1 MCVSKARGWPR
12 SWQMPGPRAVQD
24 LQMPHPRDWYGG
36 QIPGSSPGGGGLGTA
51 WSSVAPSSQGMGYSG
66 FQVTGM
72 FECGQKSTPP
82 PEKKSIGFLTKP
94 KKSLHKNYPSPLPP
108 KKKHGKR
115 DLVPGHRHRTRI
127 LAWVCLKKECV
138 HISAQRVPYIGTK
151 CERCITL
158 PRATKETGPVCRH
171 AGHLFHWCR
180 IPILIKQNSLLCRH
194 KSWRF
199 LVCCIRRHTDIFRF
213 ILIYLIIAS
222 YVPQGVMSMS
232 SFKQTA
238 ESGILSK
245 VVETVLPVKAAK
257 EEVIVEPEDET
268 EVEDNTYVGESRSV
282 VTE

>member
-1 MCVSKARGWPR
+1 MMWRSLRIDEDFRWITASEICIILHIIWKPLLILGWR
-12 SWQMPGPRAVQD
+12 NVQMSDYHCRADVVI
-24 LQMPHPRDWYGG
+24 LNVTTP
-36 QIPGSSPGGGGLGTA
+36 
-51 WSSVAPSSQGMGYSG
+51 SVAPSSQGTGYSG

-72 FECGQKSTPP
+72 LECGQKLTPP
-82 PEKKSIGFLTKP
+82 
-94 KKSLHKNYPSPLPP
+94 PP
-108 KKKHGKR
+108 KKKNNNNNNNNAKR

-222 YVPQGVMSMS
+222 
-232 SFKQTA
+232 
-238 ESGILSK
+238 
-245 VVETVLPVKAAK
+245 
-257 EEVIVEPEDET
+257 
-268 EVEDNTYVGESRSV
+268 
-282 VTE
+282 